1 MSKHSLISIHFHSST
16 HILIFIHFTSQ
27 NSSTSKYR
35 IASHERNFVLVLFH
49 YRTRMADYS
58 ENFRDKSPSKPC
70 KICLFHTDSQ
80 GHSVRCA
87 ETLKKGKT
95 VGKYD
100 EIFTNNISK
109 KTTIMLKEIQ
119 EYISEHLDEKK

>member
-1 MSKHSLISIHFHSST
+1 M
-16 HILIFIHFTSQ
+16 
-27 NSSTSKYR
+27 
-35 IASHERNFVLVLFH
+35 
-49 YRTRMADYS
+49 
-58 ENFRDKSPSKPC
+58 
-70 KICLFHTDSQ
+70 
-80 GHSVRCA
+80 RCA